1 LIKKAFRYTKKLD
14 THSILLYKNMRIVR
28 DERKSLA
35 NIQRH
40 GLDFAELDGFDW
52 RAATIRPAKAR
63 RLMAIGGFD
72 SRMIVLGSE
81 AYSIISMRPASAKE
95 RSLHGESE

>member
-1 LIKKAFRYTKKLD
+1 MRILRGGLIKKAFRYTKKLD
-14 THSILLYKNMRIVR
+14 THSILLYKNMRIVW
-28 DERKSLA
+28 DERKRLA

-72 SRMIVLGSE
+72 SRMIAIVFARLGSE
-81 AYSIISMRPASAKE
+81 AYSII
-95 RSLHGESE
+95 